1 MWEDLAKEALPP
13 ILWISLFIVFQK
25 PNARHST
32 LAINRALSLESC
44 DSSGV
49 WCVFRGVRSQRDH
62 IFTLTHL
69 PQPASQRTN
78 SVILFKE
85 PRLPQECILKM
96 KENQKMD
103 APPLQPPPGRVRGRG
118 KALSFGPW
126 PPFSCL
132 PAQLPAQG

>member
-32 LAINRALSLESC
+32 LAINRALSPESC

-69 PQPASQRTN
+69 PPPASQRTN

-96 KENQKMD
+96 KEYQKMN
-103 APPLQPPPGRVRGRG
+103 ASPLQPPPGRVRGRG

-132 PAQLPAQG
+132 PAQLPARG